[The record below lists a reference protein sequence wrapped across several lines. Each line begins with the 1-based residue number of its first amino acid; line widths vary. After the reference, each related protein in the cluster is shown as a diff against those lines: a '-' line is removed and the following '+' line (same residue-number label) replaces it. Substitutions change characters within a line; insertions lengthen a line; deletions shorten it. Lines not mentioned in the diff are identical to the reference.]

1 MANSIVTQG
10 ALPISPRSG
19 VVRTEGHYFDAFE
32 GTVTALVNAGFIASA
47 QLEPQARRAHGYT
60 AFLPSGEPCPPG
72 KKAWHIPG
80 YRAIRQREDGTIRL
94 EITVSKEVQAE
105 RRAAKRA
112 QEYEA
117 EQAQIN
123 DDIEQRGHLF
133 RGWELAQFV
142 GSRGESWEG
151 TKTQLQAAGLGV
163 GMQYPGEPGAKK
175 QALFRCPLGFE
186 FRVSLPLD
194 RAKAAAG
201 IYLALSDFA
210 PGETQEQ
217 RREVRQAMKKSSKSN
232 AEFRAERA
240 DFAELALKLIWREVF
255 CKADGA
261 IRFDL
266 PEEGT
271 IYASLGEAFQ
281 AVRDAIKQAPIVSD
295 AQLEAA
301 LRAKVGAA
309 AARNDSVLQAVLRE
323 AMKPSTPAPMLDA
336 G

>member
-1 MANSIVTQG
+1 MANSIVTQTN
-10 ALPISPRSG
+10 LLISTPRG
-19 VVRTEGHYFDAFE
+19 IARTEGHYFDAFD
-32 GTVTALVNAGFIASA
+32 GTVAALVDAGLITPAD
-47 QLEPQARRAHGYT
+47 LEPQERRTPGYT
-60 AFLPSGEPCPPG
+60 AFLPGGEPCPPG
-72 KKAWHIPG
+72 KGAWRTPG
-80 YRAIRQREDGTIRL
+80 YRAIRQCEDGTIRL

-117 EQAQIN
+117 EQARIN

-133 RGWELAQFV
+133 RGWKLQQFV
-142 GSRGESWEG
+142 GSRGEIWEG

-175 QALFRCPLGFE
+175 RAVFRCPLGFE
-186 FRVSLPLD
+186 FLVSLPLD
-194 RAKAAAG
+194 TAKAAAG
-201 IYLALSDFA
+201 IYLASSDFS

-217 RREVRQAMKKSSKSN
+217 RREIREAVNNAGKSS
-232 AEFRAERA
+232 AIFRAERA
-240 DFAELALKLIWREVF
+240 DFAELALTLIWREVF

-266 PEEGT
+266 PEDGA

-281 AVRDAIKQAPIVSD
+281 TVRDAIKQAPIISD

-301 LRAKVGAA
+301 LRVKVGAA

-323 AMKPSTPAPMLDA
+323 AMKPVIQAPLSDA

>member
-1 MANSIVTQG
+1 MAISIVTQSHSSK
-10 ALPISPRSG
+10 P
-19 VVRTEGHYFDAFE
+19 THEGLAWSKWLYFDAVD
-32 GTVTALVNAGFIASA
+32 GTVAALVGARLITPAE
-47 QLEPQARRAHGYT
+47 LEPQERRAPGYT
-60 AFLPSGEPCPPG
+60 AFLPGGKPCPPG
-72 KKAWHIPG
+72 KKAWRTPG

-94 EITVSKEVQAE
+94 EITVSKEAQAE

-112 QEYEA
+112 QEYEV
-117 EQAQIN
+117 EQARIN
-123 DDIEQRGHLF
+123 DEIEQRGHLF
-133 RGWELAQFV
+133 RGWKLAQFF

-175 QALFRCPLGFE
+175 QAIFRCPLGFE

-217 RREVRQAMKKSSKSN
+217 RREVRQAMNKSSKTN
-232 AEFRAERA
+232 AEFREERA
-240 DFAELALKLIWREVF
+240 AFAELALKIIWREVF
-255 CKADGA
+255 CKANGA
-261 IRFDL
+261 TRFDL
-266 PEEGT
+266 PEDGA

-281 AVRDAIKQAPIVSD
+281 AVRDAIKHAPIISD

-301 LRAKVGAA
+301 LKAKVGVA
-309 AARNDSVLQAVLRE
+309 AARNDSVLQAVFRE
-323 AMKPSTPAPMLDA
+323 AMKPSTPAPLSDA